1 MNIINNAFII
11 RILFIFILI
20 VFSSGKSDYDLLL
33 EWGLNNSVEISD
45 KIYIEY
51 INENNKTVY
60 TKNKIFKDD
69 EILTIPKTLILN
81 IETALE
87 LYGKKAKDLF
97 DIFSSELKD
106 KSDFYIEQAFLA
118 FIMYKINIKEKSN
131 KKFYKHFQY
140 FFNTFETNFD
150 SYPIFYTTEQLNL
163 IRQMTLG
170 FLIDNM
176 KQILNE
182 EITILEKKCKQKKIN
197 KEDYYTFRTY
207 SSSKAFNI
215 SGHSVIIPFVDMFE
229 RHPTK
234 FNCKVIA
241 TDYDIKIVATDTV
254 SSRNKLLIKS
264 DTVTNHN
271 ALMYFGMAFEEI
283 LDRIENYYVPILNPL
298 LIKNHEINLKSDSTL
313 IKYLTEFIEINKRKT
328 EFYFKYLDTYK
339 KLINNFY
346 QKIDN
351 EELSAY
357 NLILENLV
365 TLKEMNENIKTFVYK
380 IFYTQKD
387 INNILII
394 IKTENLILEE
404 KIDLMRFIINNLNKK
419 IQNQKQK
426 NEEEEINFDL

>member
-1 MNIINNAFII
+1 
-11 RILFIFILI
+11 
-20 VFSSGKSDYDLLL
+20 
-33 EWGLNNSVEISD
+33 
-45 KIYIEY
+45 
-51 INENNKTVY
+51 
-60 TKNKIFKDD
+60 
-69 EILTIPKTLILN
+69 
-81 IETALE
+81 
-87 LYGKKAKDLF
+87 
-97 DIFSSELKD
+97 
-106 KSDFYIEQAFLA
+106 
-118 FIMYKINIKEKSN
+118 
-131 KKFYKHFQY
+131 
-140 FFNTFETNFD
+140 
-150 SYPIFYTTEQLNL
+150 
-163 IRQMTLG
+163 
-170 FLIDNM
+170 
-176 KQILNE
+176 
-182 EITILEKKCKQKKIN
+182 
-197 KEDYYTFRTY
+197 
-207 SSSKAFNI
+207 
-215 SGHSVIIPFVDMFE
+215 
-229 RHPTK
+229 
-234 FNCKVIA
+234 
-241 TDYDIKIVATDTV
+241 
-254 SSRNKLLIKS
+254 
-264 DTVTNHN
+264 
-271 ALMYFGMAFEEI
+271 MYFGMAFEEI

-313 IKYLTEFIEINKRKT
+313 IKYLTEFIEIKKRKT